1 MSTDR
6 GLEATRH
13 AREAIS
19 REHGNEPRRLIDYY
33 LTYQERF
40 ADRLRREPGP
50 DSTANV
56 SSDRGDS
63 LDPADPQR

>member
-19 REHGNEPRRLIDYY
+19 REHGNEPRRLIDHY
-33 LTYQERF
+33 LEYQERF

-50 DSTANV
+50 GHSARDA
-56 SSDRGDS
+56 SDQGDS
-63 LDPADPQR
+63 PDPPR